1 MTLAFEVWADDKRC
15 PSTVE
20 CAEAGPVRVQA
31 ALWREGHSTAFP
43 VFTVFTDPDGN
54 VQPEAPGSDN
64 EIKVGPYRVA
74 VTAVTPYP
82 SATARL
88 PFADYAATF
97 VVNKDPTAL
106 PDTDADMRVV
116 TDSPF
121 KLAPGELVTLVGR
134 EVALRVDS
142 VADSRCP
149 GTDDPECQSPNGGTV
164 EVALTWLE
172 NGVPP
177 RPIHLTAHT
186 DETGKI
192 LPPAGSVRPM
202 ELVDGAGIRL
212 VRVEPFPVAGQ
223 ATPQG
228 DFRVT
233 LTLEA
238 GPRMPPGSEFAEP
251 GESFTLTPE
260 HTAVIGPDLLRVR
273 FDAVVED
280 LRCPREVLCV
290 TAGTVQV
297 GVTVASPNVR
307 ATTYLLGGST
317 DDQGVLLP
325 APAIVHDGY
334 TLRLEQVTPYPERAD
349 APIPADGYSAT
360 FVVEAP
366 ASAVAAPSVPVPA
379 AVASDA
385 AQLPLLCVNFRA
397 SRSAGEG
404 APAEDMIRFT
414 APLSQDA
421 ATDYGQAHALCNGT
435 FGAEW
440 MQAGPTDA
448 DGVAAYLPADEPFW
462 VWDGMA
468 GGLVRYARRLS
479 FGRRKTPPKTQ
490 ESRSTT
496 SNSLLGMLLIS

>member
-1 MTLAFEVWADDKRC
+1 
-15 PSTVE
+15 
-20 CAEAGPVRVQA
+20 
-31 ALWREGHSTAFP
+31 
-43 VFTVFTDPDGN
+43 
-54 VQPEAPGSDN
+54 
-64 EIKVGPYRVA
+64 
-74 VTAVTPYP
+74 
-82 SATARL
+82 
-88 PFADYAATF
+88 
-97 VVNKDPTAL
+97 
-106 PDTDADMRVV
+106 
-116 TDSPF
+116 
-121 KLAPGELVTLVGR
+121 
-134 EVALRVDS
+134 
-142 VADSRCP
+142 
-149 GTDDPECQSPNGGTV
+149 
-164 EVALTWLE
+164 
-172 NGVPP
+172 
-177 RPIHLTAHT
+177 
-186 DETGKI
+186 
-192 LPPAGSVRPM
+192 
-202 ELVDGAGIRL
+202 
-212 VRVEPFPVAGQ
+212 
-223 ATPQG
+223 
-228 DFRVT
+228 
-233 LTLEA
+233 
-238 GPRMPPGSEFAEP
+238 
-251 GESFTLTPE
+251 LTPD

-280 LRCPREVLCV
+280 SRCPRQVLCV

-334 TLRLEQVTPYPERAD
+334 TLRLEQVTPYPERTD

-397 SRSAGEG
+397 SLLAGEG
-404 APAEDMIRFT
+404 APAEDVIRFT

-448 DGVAAYLPADEPFW
+448 AGVAAYLPADEPFW

-468 GGLVRYARRLS
+468 GGLVRYAPQM
-479 FGRRKTPPKTQ
+479 K
-490 ESRSTT
+490 
-496 SNSLLGMLLIS
+496 